1 MVMRCNVMTAI
12 YIVKATSMVLYR
24 KTGVADDVLTS
35 AARKFFSAIREFPFW
50 MNRFSSFVR
59 ASISALF
66 SLCRLTRASAPAT
79 SFASS
84 SVVIRACISLH
95 QALHITI
102 NAAINSLQ
110 YTEVNQP
117 IQQAFFFRH
126 ASFFKELFS
135 NFLTQF
141 NSCAKSLKAA

>member
-1 MVMRCNVMTAI
+1 MTAI
-12 YIVKATSMVLYR
+12 YLVKATSMVLYR
-24 KTGVADDVLTS
+24 KTAIADDVLTS

-84 SVVIRACISLH
+84 SVVMRACISLH

-102 NAAINSLQ
+102 NATINSLQ

-117 IQQAFFFRH
+117 IQQAFFYRH
-126 ASFFKELFS
+126 ASFSKELF
-135 NFLTQF
+135 FQLL
-141 NSCAKSLKAA
+141 NSVNSVLNRLKLLRQLVAA